1 MRRAPVGTRGGAP
14 GMDRGGVA
22 ELAGS
27 VGLGA
32 WTALAVLT
40 MVVVGGD
47 GAPLFLDRGLLSWSV
62 GHRPEPAVALARAVT
77 ATGTG
82 VVPYALVVLAGLFVG
97 RSARQRTTAVLLGLG
112 CLLAG
117 QLTRGV
123 IMTLTARPRPP
134 HAYWE
139 THASA
144 WAFPSGHTTTSAL
157 TAGLLVLAL
166 RLRAPRGK
174 GALCVAA
181 GVWAVLVGLS
191 RIYLGVHWF
200 TDVVGGWLFAAGWLG
215 LCLAA
220 AARWLPPRLVR
231 DATGS
236 PGPAEPGGAG

>member
-1 MRRAPVGTRGGAP
+1 MRHAPVGTRRDLSDP
-14 GMDRGGVA
+14 DRGDVT

-40 MVVVGGD
+40 MVVVGAD
-47 GAPLFLDRGLLSWSV
+47 GTPLFLDSGLLSWSV
-62 GHRPEPAVALARAVT
+62 AHRPDAAVALARGVT

-82 VVPYALVVLAGLFVG
+82 IVPYTLIVLAGLFVG
-97 RSARQRTTAVLLGLG
+97 RTARQRVTAALLGLG

-117 QLTRGV
+117 QFVRAVVMALV
-123 IMTLTARPRPP
+123 ARPRPP
-134 HAYWE
+134 HADWQ
-139 THASA
+139 THASG

-166 RLRAPRGK
+166 RIRAPRGR
-174 GALCVAA
+174 GVLCAA
-181 GVWAVLVGLS
+181 VGVWAVLVGLS

-200 TDVVGGWLFAAGWLG
+200 TDVVGGWLFATGWLG

-220 AARWLPPRLVR
+220 AARWLPPHLVS
-231 DATGS
+231 DATGT
-236 PGPAEPGGAG
+236 PREKPDGAA

>member
-1 MRRAPVGTRGGAP
+1 
-14 GMDRGGVA
+14 MDRGDVA

-47 GAPLFLDRGLLSWSV
+47 GTPLFLDSGLLSWSLA
-62 GHRPEPAVALARAVT
+62 HRPDAAVALARGVT

-82 VVPYALVVLAGLFVG
+82 VVPYALVVPAGLAVG
-97 RSARQRTTAVLLGLG
+97 RTARQRVTATLLGLG

-117 QLTRGV
+117 QLTRAV
-123 IMTLTARPRPP
+123 LMNLVARPRPP
-134 HAYWE
+134 HADWR
-139 THASA
+139 THASG

-157 TAGLLVLAL
+157 TAGLLVVAL
-166 RLRAPRGK
+166 CVRAPRGR
-174 GALCVAA
+174 GALCAVA
-181 GVWAVLVGLS
+181 GCWAVLVGLT

-200 TDVVGGWLFAAGWLG
+200 TDVIGGWLFAAGWLG

-220 AARWLPPRLVR
+220 AARWLPPRLVH
-231 DATGS
+231 DATGT
-236 PGPAEPGGAG
+236 PREPDDAP